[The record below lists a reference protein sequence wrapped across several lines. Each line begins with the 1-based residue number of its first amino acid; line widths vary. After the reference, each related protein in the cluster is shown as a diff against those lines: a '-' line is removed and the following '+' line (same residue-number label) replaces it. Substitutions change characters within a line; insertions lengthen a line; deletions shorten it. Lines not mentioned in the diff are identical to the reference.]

1 MSTKSKK
8 LRFFSLFWDYASA
21 LSLIALLV
29 LLWHLGKGP
38 IKVNFLRPYI
48 IQALTNETAEY
59 DLDVGSVNL
68 ELVHSVQPVK
78 IIAKDVSFKDKG
90 GAYQVDAPRLA
101 LSFSAR
107 ALLKGMLAPSS
118 VTIEQPMMRIT
129 ASYGLKSEDA
139 EKNEEK
145 ERAEREKQRAK
156 RAERRRNGNVSE
168 EKRQQRRA
176 EWNALPEDEKK
187 ERLEHRRARRNLKK
201 MQFYFEQFDDFLER
215 FNSPEQLYLESFI
228 NTITMTDAT
237 LQMTEAETGQQFTF
251 TDMNFSF
258 ERGVADIVLK
268 ADSAVQFDNRASA
281 LDMTLK
287 YRIRNDEVRYTLN
300 FSDLVITDL
309 YDILVPEKGSL
320 RMVDIPINGKVSAL
334 IDFGNVLKDKAHFAD
349 KLGDN
354 IKDVTFAIE
363 GGHGKIGFGD
373 SEDFDYDVSSFN
385 LEGRLH
391 GGLDKVA
398 IDKAAFDFDG
408 KQAQLSLSATGFE
421 DYFFKGNLENFKIR
435 FRAQVGA
442 FKMDELSLLWPRYL
456 GEEAWAWCKESL
468 YGGAVTSGDF
478 TFDFGWDDK
487 TKSFGLLNLAG
498 EAGFA
503 DANLYY
509 LSGMP
514 IIRNVYGTAQFSRDK
529 INIKVDKGVSDNVIL
544 TGGSVLLYDLDK
556 YNNYIKIDLTGNS
569 TITDALKLIDHE
581 PLGFTKEM
589 GVNPDLVAGDVDID
603 LKLDFELKKDI
614 KPEELK
620 VEVNGDLRQVE
631 YLGLDEG
638 QTFVADELKLK
649 VTEKGFD
656 LTGVAKYQGIP
667 LTLALKEN
675 FSETS
680 HKSRIVADVKVDDQ
694 VLKKLGIESEILA
707 APYFTGSSDLRATVT
722 FLNDGR
728 IELAVDGS
736 LKDTAIDYAF
746 LGFAKEKGASC
757 RAKATMLIKDGKL
770 QEVTYFQLI
779 KSLFSATG
787 KMTTDS
793 AGRLKEIDVSEIK
806 APKAFAKAR
815 VNFSYEPHLA
825 LKVTVSGDSY
835 DLTEFF
841 DKKKKDRQ
849 AEKKAK
855 SLKDPMEEV
864 MDTDIVIGVNKLWTN
879 EQVPVT
885 NFAGKAE
892 LRHGIGLHRM
902 NMVGNYGSS
911 HDVKMKLDFEPR
923 GEEYMLTVDS
933 NNAGSTLKVLRLYDN
948 MKGGN
953 LKIEAKRDKYKNFRG
968 HARIRDFSLVNTPI
982 FAKVLSVASLSGIV
996 DMLTGEGLTFTHFNA
1011 PFSYTFST
1019 KNLETE
1025 DARMFGSVLGVTM
1038 SGRYNLADEDVEAKG
1053 MVIPAYGL
1061 NTFIGNIPLVGKMLA
1076 GKDGTVFAT
1085 NYSVAGSLSAPKISI
1100 NPLSTLAPN
1109 SLKELFSSND

>member
-1 MSTKSKK
+1 MSTKSRK

-59 DLDVGSVNL
+59 DLNVGAVNL

-78 IIAKDVSFKDKG
+78 IIAKDVSFKDKD
-90 GAYQVDAPRLA
+90 GAYRVDAPRLA

-118 VTIEQPMMRIT
+118 VMIEQPTMQIV
-129 ASYGLKSEDA
+129 ASYGLK
-139 EKNEEK
+139 NEETMQSDDTQK
-145 ERAEREKQRAK
+145 AVDDTLRTK
-156 RAERRRNGNVSE
+156 RMTKHRDGDIS
-168 EKRQQRRA
+168 
-176 EWNALPEDEKK
+176 DEKK
-187 ERLEHRRARRNLKK
+187 QQWREVWKALSDDEKRIEHWRARHNLKK
-201 MQFYFEQFDDFLER
+201 MQFYFEQVEDFLER
-215 FNSPEQLYLESFI
+215 FNSSGQLYLESFI
-228 NTITMTDAT
+228 NTIIMTDAT
-237 LQMTEAETGQQFTF
+237 LQVTEAETGRQFTF
-251 TDMNFSF
+251 ADMNFSF
-258 ERGVADIVLK
+258 ERGVVDIVLK

-287 YRIRNDEVRYTLN
+287 YRIRNDELHYTLN
-300 FSDLVITDL
+300 FSDFVITDL
-309 YDILVPEKGSL
+309 YDILMSEKGSL
-320 RMVDIPINGKVSAL
+320 RMVDIPVSGKVSAL
-334 IDFGNVLKDKAHFAD
+334 VDFGNVLKDKAHFID
-349 KLGDN
+349 NLGES

-385 LEGRLH
+385 LEGQLH

-398 IDKAAFDFDG
+398 IDKAIFNFDN
-408 KQAQLSLSATGFE
+408 KQAQLSLLASGFK
-421 DYFFKGNLENFKIR
+421 DYFFKGNLENFKLS
-435 FRAQVGA
+435 FRAQIGA
-442 FKMDELSLLWPRYL
+442 FEMDELSFLWPRYL
-456 GEEAWAWCKESL
+456 GENAWEWCKDSL

-487 TKSFGLLNLAG
+487 ANSFGLLNLAG
-498 EAGFA
+498 EVGFA

-514 IIRNVYGTAQFSRDK
+514 IIRNVYGSAQFFQDK
-529 INIKVDKGVSDNVIL
+529 INIKIAKGVSDNVIL
-544 TGGSVLLYDLDK
+544 TGGNVLLYDLGK

-569 TITDALKLIDHE
+569 TITDALKLIGHE

-589 GVNPDLVAGDVDID
+589 GVDPDLVAGDVDIN

-614 KPEELK
+614 RPEELK
-620 VEVNGDLRQVE
+620 VEVNGELRQVE
-631 YLGLDEG
+631 YLGLEDG
-638 QTFVADELKLK
+638 RTFVADELQLK
-649 VTEKGFD
+649 VTEQGFE

-667 LTLALKEN
+667 LTLAMKEN
-675 FSETS
+675 FNDTNYR
-680 HKSRIVADVKVDDQ
+680 SRIVADVKVDDQ
-694 VLKKLGIESEILA
+694 VLKILGIESEILA

-728 IELAVDGS
+728 IELTVDGS
-736 LKDTAIDYAF
+736 LKDIAMDYAF
-746 LGFAKEKGASC
+746 LGFAKEKGEPC

-793 AGRLKEIDVSEIK
+793 AGQLKEIDVSEIK
-806 APKAFAKAR
+806 APKVFAKAR
-815 VNFSYEPHLA
+815 VDFSYDPHLA

-841 DKKKKDRQ
+841 DKKKKDSQ
-849 AEKKAK
+849 AKKKAK
-855 SLKDPMEEV
+855 SLKDPLEDV
-864 MDTDIVIGVNKLWTN
+864 IDTDIVIGVNKLWTN
-879 EQVPVT
+879 AVVPIT
-885 NFAGKAE
+885 NFAGKVE
-892 LRHGIGLHRM
+892 LRNGIGLHRM
-902 NMVGNYGSS
+902 NMVGDYGFSR
-911 HDVKMKLDFEPR
+911 DVKMKLSFEPR
-923 GEEYMLTVDS
+923 GEEYMLTIDS

-968 HARIRDFSLVNTPI
+968 HASVRDFALVNMPV
-982 FAKVLSVASLSGIV
+982 FAKVLSVASLSGFV
-996 DMLTGEGLTFTHFNA
+996 DMLTGEGLTFTHLNM
-1011 PFSYTFST
+1011 PFTYTFST

-1025 DARMFGSVLGVTM
+1025 DARMFGTVLGVTM
-1038 SGRYNLADEDVEAKG
+1038 NGQYNMVDEDVKAKG

-1061 NTFIGNIPLVGKMLA
+1061 NTFIGNIPLVGKLLA

-1085 NYSVAGSLSAPKISI
+1085 NYSVEGNLEAPKISI